1 MKRAIIVSNTCN
13 RLTNEFE
20 ASNLLHEG
28 KEGENHRRLYGKTS
42 GRALFSM
49 TDHYSGYIR
58 LYGTY
63 TEYRVIAGIP
73 AENVML
79 EIIGVENGVLLTR
92 VNNTLFEN
100 GRGFLQ

>member
-1 MKRAIIVSNTCN
+1 MKAKRVKIIVDYMEKRAV
-13 RLTNEFE
+13 
-20 ASNLLHEG
+20 
-28 KEGENHRRLYGKTS
+28 
-42 GRALFSM
+42 GRYFRSL

-92 VNNTLFEN
+92 VNNILFEN